1 MNLQGFA
8 GRSGGRIRV
17 VFRPNAMWRWPA
29 RARRI
34 GRWLACITLAG
45 GLAGCG
51 GHPTAE
57 YFDELQLKLRAT
69 GKLRTV
75 AVADDAPY
83 TAEDLARNFERV
95 ALHMES
101 DVTVPG
107 GESNWV
113 VRPLRRWARPIRYSV
128 LGSATTDKDRAEITE
143 LMGRISRLTG
153 LEITEAETDVN
164 FFVLITTP
172 DERDEFE
179 QEIAEIN
186 ASVAET
192 FNLWRRSPTLICFG
206 SILLTRENRGQIVG
220 AIVSIGSE
228 TRNLMRE
235 ACIHEEIAQSMG
247 LTNDHPEARPSIFND
262 DEEFALLTQHDEKLM
277 RILYDPRLKPG
288 MMAAEAMPI
297 VQRIAVELVPGL
309 PGAVESSAMNI
320 AN

>member
-1 MNLQGFA
+1 LTGVA
-8 GRSGGRIRV
+8 
-17 VFRPNAMWRWPA
+17 
-29 RARRI
+29 
-34 GRWLACITLAG
+34 LAG
-45 GLAGCG
+45 SLAGCA
-51 GHPTAE
+51 GHPSAE

-83 TAEDLARNFERV
+83 GAADLAQNFERV

-113 VRPLRRWARPIRYSV
+113 VRPLRRWVRPIRYSV
-128 LGSATTDKDRAEITE
+128 FGSATTEQDRAGIAE
-143 LMGRISRLTG
+143 LMERISGLTG
-153 LEITEAETDVN
+153 LDITEAETDVN
-164 FFVLITTP
+164 FFILITTP
-172 DERDEFE
+172 DERDEF
-179 QEIAEIN
+179 QSEIAEIN

-192 FNLWRRSPTLICFG
+192 FKVWRRSPTLICFG

-247 LTNDHPEARPSIFND
+247 LTNDHPKARPSIFND
-262 DEEFALLTQHDEKLM
+262 DEEFALLTEHDEKLLQL
-277 RILYDPRLKPG
+277 LYDPRLEPG

-297 VQRIAVELVPGL
+297 VQRIAGELVPGL
-309 PGAVESSAMNI
+309 PGTVENSAMNI